1 MKYLPIYAA
10 TVVALLTSTSFATA
24 QADHGHGTNPPGET
38 SSGAADPG
46 MMGGDHSQMMQMMKG
61 MHAQMMAGKDMAGK
75 DMGGKDMGG
84 KDMGGMGTGAPSGMA
99 TMDSDM
105 MRMMVGSTMMGA
117 PGSEDASVA
126 MQSRLVEFDA
136 DGDGSL
142 SLPEFQ
148 ALHTAMIREAMVDRF
163 QHLDADGDG
172 KISTDEM
179 GAPMRRMEMRG
190 MTGGAGSMMD
200 NVSEGNT
207 LN

>member
-10 TVVALLTSTSFATA
+10 AVVALLTSTSFATA

-38 SSGAADPG
+38 SSGDLVLG
-46 MMGGDHSQMMQMMKG
+46 MMGGDHSQMMQMMMG
-61 MHAQMMAGKDMAGK
+61 MHAQMMDGK
-75 DMGGKDMGG
+75 
-84 KDMGGMGTGAPSGMA
+84 GMGMMGDGKTSGMA
-99 TMDSDM
+99 PMDSDM
-105 MRMMVGSTMMGA
+105 MGSTMMGA
-117 PGSEDASVA
+117 PGLEDASVA
-126 MQSRLVEFDA
+126 MQSRLAEFDA

-148 ALHTAMIREAMVDRF
+148 ALHTAIIREAMVDRF

-190 MTGGAGSMMD
+190 MTGAAGSMMD
-200 NVSEGNT
+200 SVIEGNT

>member
-24 QADHGHGTNPPGET
+24 QADHGHSTNPPGET
-38 SSGAADPG
+38 SSGNVDPG
-46 MMGGDHSQMMQMMKG
+46 MMGGDHSQMMRMMMG
-61 MHAQMMAGKDMAGK
+61 MHAQMMTGN
-75 DMGGKDMGG
+75 
-84 KDMGGMGTGAPSGMA
+84 DMGGMGDGAPSGMA

-105 MRMMVGSTMMGA
+105 MRMMMGSTTMGA
-117 PGSEDASVA
+117 PGSEDASAA
-126 MQSRLVEFDA
+126 MQSRLAEFDA

-200 NVSEGNT
+200 SVIEGNT